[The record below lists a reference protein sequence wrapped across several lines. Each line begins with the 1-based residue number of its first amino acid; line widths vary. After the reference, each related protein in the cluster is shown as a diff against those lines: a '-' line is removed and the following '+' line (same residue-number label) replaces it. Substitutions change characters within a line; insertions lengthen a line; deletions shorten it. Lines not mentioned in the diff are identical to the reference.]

1 MQEYGSEG
9 SSKPGDCRGGKA
21 DSGRATQHHGDG
33 FQAPSHQYPLM
44 AQKSFGSASKD
55 LPEQNAGS
63 YCRAATG
70 AYEASTSNQQFQ
82 NSRYSNPSV
91 PTFSSP
97 PNSPL
102 VGLLFDPTSAGYSGP
117 VAMTDRLNPDRRSQ
131 SAWSISNQEPIGTG
145 AKKKIV
151 KSHDK
156 KSTFNPEVRYHER
169 YKDNSTETER
179 LRKQDKSLRS
189 ESTSSLD
196 FFLEG
201 ERMVSELCNIPDLN
215 GGSNPKQNSKGN
227 QEDEKSNRCGSS
239 EILLTAL
246 DKIVIHDQIPNQ
258 IVQLAIEAC
267 TDAENIAIAHHNRP
281 CFKNIHSI
289 CAKTRSNVQK
299 PDSAVAN
306 LHSQGIPW
314 VIKNFIFSFVRILDG
329 WKGVKELLSEKHDT
343 FSRIENKYYS
353 PNIRECFVQWQAV
366 TKEML
371 THIYKTFKCLDHG
384 FTMEQKSFTHNYYA
398 TNSAAPRHQTQN
410 KFQPPKPH
418 ITTPRPV
425 NVSPQLYNAIQPPW
439 IQSQGQPA
447 SQSFNEGPWPARSG
461 VTYKKYPVV
470 PPPNS
475 HNFYP
480 MTDQPDMDAYQR
492 TQYKCD
498 PCSVRETKPRQSW
511 TITNMP
517 DFRVLEN
524 MCYADQRELYNQL
537 KHKMDA
543 ELGKAPGQLLLGNMP
558 CDVMQRKDMDLKA
571 KMIPLSHVE
580 KTLIPSMASTSDLR
594 GCYVQ
599 KNNSCGDTKEEADFF
614 AAWGQMVQKEPN
626 EFITHHS
633 HNIQI
638 PSNVVIP
645 NNISG
650 PVQFVDPENDE
661 FHEMSKV
668 YMKPGSYKVPIKPA
682 DPIPSFGNPQDVQ
695 FGSCIEDNEALK
707 LKLPFPPVTLAPQP
721 KYNMESWPCLVPR
734 RTDDILGDDQ
744 KVLPRPILPGLD
756 LRTVDTLDVLTALTS
771 DRAWEAA
778 KQSVPKFV
786 DLLQEGSKS
795 DTARLYDALGLSV
808 SDECADDFKDV
819 KRRIDDH
826 ESWPTE
832 SPSNNYTLKPLPDL
846 WDAEKLNAAQSDCVM
861 QSYSENDTTKNSEQ
875 DSKSFDGNEF
885 TEGRAIKTAEA
896 KPCPS
901 FDHTGSC
908 IRDDNQKKS
917 SGKSK
922 VAASGM
928 WYHPKKKKPLSASFT
943 KKFEAILKKFS
954 LINEA
959 AFIQHD
965 MDIKVTYPD
974 VTMKKNLNKVSA
986 DFERMLN
993 DEFQMKADSK
1003 FKSNETADA
1012 IESCNRRGERS
1023 VGDGSD
1029 SFKVKLLGRNKFFGA
1044 DIVLQAVKNNALL
1057 VSISKNQTMLWY
1069 VVGVAALAACV
1080 AGHGRVMEPPS
1091 RASAWRFGYPTK
1103 SNYDDDGLNCGG
1115 FGHQHAVNGGKCGI
1129 CGDPYDQPQPRDHE
1143 LGGIYGDGIIV
1154 AKYSAGQAFSTTVDL
1169 TVYHRGHWEFKIC
1182 PDPTRNDQA
1191 CFDQYLL
1198 ELEEGGTKYYP
1209 IKGGRYIMN
1218 YRLPPYLACEHCV
1231 LQWTYTAGN
1240 NWGDCKNGTQGLGCG
1255 DQEHFRACSDI
1266 SIGVPVAYAE
1276 DGDTNEYPSSY
1287 YQRLGYLDVKA
1298 LLQLLE
1304 KVLTAASS
1312 DGGPTIAGY
1321 ERNSSQ
1327 QQTQKKETQRQKGEA
1342 PKEKEDIKR

>member
-1 MQEYGSEG
+1 MAATVQVSLESVVVE
-9 SSKPGDCRGGKA
+9 KQIMGGLPNTMA
-21 DSGRATQHHGDG
+21 RATRDRRIRCTNKE
-33 FQAPSHQYPLM
+33 LI
-44 AQKSFGSASKD
+44 
-55 LPEQNAGS
+55 EQNTGN
-63 YCRAATG
+63 YCRATSSV
-70 AYEASTSNQQFQ
+70 YEASSSNQHYQ
-82 NSRYSNPSV
+82 NPSNPSV

-102 VGLLFDPTSAGYSGP
+102 IGLVFDPTSSSYSGP
-117 VAMTDRLNPDRRSQ
+117 GIMNDRLNPDRRSQ
-131 SAWSISNQEPIGTG
+131 SSWSISNQEPIGTG

-151 KSHDK
+151 KSQDK
-156 KSTFNPEVRYHER
+156 KNVYSADIRYHER
-169 YKDNSTETER
+169 FKDNSTETDR
-179 LRKQDKSLRS
+179 LRKQDKTLTS

-201 ERMVSELCNIPDLN
+201 ERMVSELCNISDPNANARSDN
-215 GGSNPKQNSKGN
+215 GNTKQNIKVVN
-227 QEDEKSNRCGSS
+227 QEDDKNSRCGSS
-239 EILLTAL
+239 EVLLTAL

-398 TNSAAPRHQTQN
+398 TNSAAPRHQNQN
-410 KFQPPKPH
+410 KFQPSKPH
-418 ITTPRPV
+418 VSTPRPV

-439 IQSQGQPA
+439 IQNQNQVVT
-447 SQSFNEGPWPARSG
+447 QSFNEGPWPARSG
-461 VTYKKYPVV
+461 VTYKKFPVV

-480 MTDQPDMDAYQR
+480 LNEQSDMDTYQR
-492 TQYKCD
+492 TQFKCE
-498 PCSVRETKPRQSW
+498 PCNVRETKPRQSW

-517 DFRVLEN
+517 DFRVLES

-543 ELGKAPGQLLLGNMP
+543 ELGKAPGQPLLGNMP
-558 CDVMQRKDMDLKA
+558 CDVMQRKDLDLKA

-633 HNIQI
+633 HNMQI

-645 NNISG
+645 SNISG
-650 PVQFVDPENDE
+650 PVQFIDPENDE

-682 DPIPSFGNPQDVQ
+682 DPVTPFGLGSTQDVP
-695 FGSCIEDNEALK
+695 FDNCIDDNTALK

-734 RTDDILGDDQ
+734 RNEDVLSEDQ
-744 KVLPRPILPGLD
+744 KILPRPILPGLD
-756 LRTVDTLDVLTALTS
+756 LRNVDTLDVLTALTS

-795 DTARLYDALGLSV
+795 DTARLYDALGLSAG
-808 SDECADDFKDV
+808 DEYSDDFKDV
-819 KRRIDDH
+819 KYKP
-826 ESWPTE
+826 ETNEPWSSELT
-832 SPSNNYTLKPLPDL
+832 SNNYVLKSVPDL
-846 WDAEKLNAAQSDCVM
+846 WDVDKVSSVQGECVITQSSPESETAKLLDQESKSSDTGEFVDVPV
-861 QSYSENDTTKNSEQ
+861 NKNSDTKE
-875 DSKSFDGNEF
+875 NI
-885 TEGRAIKTAEA
+885 R
-896 KPCPS
+896 CPS
-901 FDHTGSC
+901 FDHTGNC
-908 IRDDNQKKS
+908 IRDDNQKKTNI
-917 SGKSK
+917 KSK
-922 VAASGM
+922 VAISGM
-928 WYHPKKKKPLSASFT
+928 WYHPKKKKPLSAT
-943 KKFEAILKKFS
+943 VAKKFETILKKFHH
-954 LINEA
+954 INEA

-965 MDIKVTYPD
+965 MDIKVAPRFYEVVKYPMCLHDISTKLKNSSYTDYDQVVQDFRRIFNNVRLYLKTYPD
-974 VTMKKNLNKVSA
+974 STMKKNVNKVSA

-993 DEFQMKADSK
+993 EEFQVKTDSK
-1003 FKSNETADA
+1003 SKTQEVEGGDVCGKKTEKDNIPKSPEQTNDSANNRKESKSN
-1012 IESCNRRGERS
+1012 
-1023 VGDGSD
+1023 SD
-1029 SFKVKLLGRNKFFGA
+1029 
-1044 DIVLQAVKNNALL
+1044 
-1057 VSISKNQTMLWY
+1057 
-1069 VVGVAALAACV
+1069 
-1080 AGHGRVMEPPS
+1080 
-1091 RASAWRFGYPTK
+1091 TK
-1103 SNYDDDGLNCGG
+1103 
-1115 FGHQHAVNGGKCGI
+1115 K
-1129 CGDPYDQPQPRDHE
+1129 
-1143 LGGIYGDGIIV
+1143 
-1154 AKYSAGQAFSTTVDL
+1154 
-1169 TVYHRGHWEFKIC
+1169 
-1182 PDPTRNDQA
+1182 
-1191 CFDQYLL
+1191 
-1198 ELEEGGTKYYP
+1198 
-1209 IKGGRYIMN
+1209 
-1218 YRLPPYLACEHCV
+1218 
-1231 LQWTYTAGN
+1231 
-1240 NWGDCKNGTQGLGCG
+1240 
-1255 DQEHFRACSDI
+1255 
-1266 SIGVPVAYAE
+1266 
-1276 DGDTNEYPSSY
+1276 
-1287 YQRLGYLDVKA
+1287 
-1298 LLQLLE
+1298 
-1304 KVLTAASS
+1304 
-1312 DGGPTIAGY
+1312 
-1321 ERNSSQ
+1321 
-1327 QQTQKKETQRQKGEA
+1327 
-1342 PKEKEDIKR
+1342 